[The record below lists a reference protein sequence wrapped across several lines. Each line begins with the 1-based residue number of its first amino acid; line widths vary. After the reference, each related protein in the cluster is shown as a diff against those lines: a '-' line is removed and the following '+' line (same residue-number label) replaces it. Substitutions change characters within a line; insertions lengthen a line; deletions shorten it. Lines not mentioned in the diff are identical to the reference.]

1 MPHARTGEHCTNGV
15 KVSSSSVSAE
25 HGSNGTAFCHTGSSH
40 NSETDLGDDDVL
52 LAGSSSI
59 SSIIFLFFFC
69 IRIQETM
76 NAVRVL
82 IGIDTFWHHLRHMK
96 SLSLILRSCK
106 TLRKECDVA
115 FAVAAMGKDGKITK
129 VWARRWLGMSAG
141 WVANIKAESFTLVVA
156 LKVLAAHGGLIAN
169 SPRAIAMRKK
179 EDVERQAKRAD
190 IARRAKQLMDEENAR
205 NQAIQER
212 KEALDTRMKTEN
224 LPCRGYFYNEC
235 LDPNGPEI
243 NEATIA
249 ELRFRNQVWNNAN
262 YDRIVHELVN
272 DAGFHYKGIH
282 AEAREIFRERYV
294 VDDRGFVKGR
304 K

>member
-1 MPHARTGEHCTNGV
+1 
-15 KVSSSSVSAE
+15 
-25 HGSNGTAFCHTGSSH
+25 
-40 NSETDLGDDDVL
+40 
-52 LAGSSSI
+52 
-59 SSIIFLFFFC
+59 
-69 IRIQETM
+69 M
-76 NAVRVL
+76 NALRVAL
-82 IGIDTFWHHLRHMK
+82 GIEAFWAHIRSTKRLGLVLRA
-96 SLSLILRSCK
+96 CK

-141 WVANIKAESFTLVVA
+141 WVAGVKAESFTLVIA

-179 EDVERQAKRAD
+179 DDAERQAKRAD
-190 IARRAKQLMDEENAR
+190 IARRAKQLMDEEDAR

-212 KEALDTRMKTEN
+212 KKALDARMEAEN

-235 LDPNGPEI
+235 LNPDGPDI
-243 NEATIA
+243 NDSATIA

-282 AEAREIFRERYV
+282 AEARDLFRERYV
-294 VDDRGFVKGR
+294 VDNKGFVKGR